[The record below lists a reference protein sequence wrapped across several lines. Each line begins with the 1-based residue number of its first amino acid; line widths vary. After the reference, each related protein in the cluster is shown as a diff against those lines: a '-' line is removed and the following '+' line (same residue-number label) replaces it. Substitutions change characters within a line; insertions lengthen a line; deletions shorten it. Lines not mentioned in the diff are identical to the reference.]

1 MPGIVRISYAMYHA
15 LLMLYPAELRDRSL
29 PLLKK
34 NVDAG
39 QANPIDYAMEFDR
52 TENDHGRPQI
62 YGENFHCSPERV
74 LVPQT
79 TADTDNLAQR
89 RARLGLEPIGS
100 KTRTIRIVYG
110 DSICK

>member
-1 MPGIVRISYAMYHA
+1 MAVFQVQEVIHGFNP
-15 LLMLYPAELRDRSL
+15 
-29 PLLKK
+29 LKK

-62 YGENFHCSPERV
+62 YGENFHCGSEKV
-74 LVPQT
+74 LVPHA

-100 KTRTIRIVYG
+100 KARMIRIVYG
-110 DSICK
+110 DSAC